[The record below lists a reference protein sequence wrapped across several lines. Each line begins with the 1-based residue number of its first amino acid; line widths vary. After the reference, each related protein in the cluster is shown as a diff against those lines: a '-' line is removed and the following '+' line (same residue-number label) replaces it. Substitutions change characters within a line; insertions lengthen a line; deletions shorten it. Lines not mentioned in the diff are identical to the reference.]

1 MAPTP
6 GEPPAAPAWVSPT
19 AQLPV
24 FSVYGRPG
32 AGLYAAAW
40 VFSVV
45 GLVLAFIGAATLP
58 PISGVL
64 LMGGLLLLTIGL
76 SSAAGYQVVVR
87 STRPASMFHGPSP
100 LIVFAVQLVIVN
112 IATALL
118 IVFGVPVVGNGVAFI
133 IAAVVLLAG
142 YVLVVWLYG
151 FRTGALDLR
160 AIGLPVGAGMGRWLT
175 DIGFGALA
183 MLITALVVG
192 IWGSIIAQLLNS
204 NTPEVVPAP
213 TTALETVF
221 VVLGA
226 CVLIPI
232 GEELLFRGYSF
243 TAWLRDL
250 GPRSALIR
258 TTLFFGLVHILNI
271 TVDQNSDALDGAK
284 QALLEFLVIAPVGFV
299 LGWIFLRRGLL
310 ASIAGHA
317 AFNLY
322 GVLLLILYQ
331 GTSIH

>member
-1 MAPTP
+1 M
-6 GEPPAAPAWVSPT
+6 
-19 AQLPV
+19 
-24 FSVYGRPG
+24 
-32 AGLYAAAW
+32 
-40 VFSVV
+40 
-45 GLVLAFIGAATLP
+45 LAFVGFASLP
-58 PISGVL
+58 PVSGVL

-87 STRPASMFHGPSP
+87 SSRPASMFHGPSP

-112 IATALL
+112 VATVLL
-118 IVFGVPVVGNGVAFI
+118 IVFGVPVLGNGVAFI
-133 IAAVVLLAG
+133 VDATVLLAG

-160 AIGLPVGAGMGRWLT
+160 AIGLPVGAGASRWLT
-175 DIGFGALA
+175 DIGFGAVA
-183 MLITALVVG
+183 MLITALVVSV
-192 IWGSIIAQLLNS
+192 WGSIIAQLLNS
-204 NTPEVVPAP
+204 NTPDVVPAP
-213 TTALETVF
+213 TTALETLF

-226 CVLIPI
+226 CILIPI

-258 TTLFFGLVHILNI
+258 TTLFFGLAHILNI
-271 TVDQNSDALDGAK
+271 TVDQNQNGAALDGLK

>member
-1 MAPTP
+1 M
-6 GEPPAAPAWVSPT
+6 
-19 AQLPV
+19 
-24 FSVYGRPG
+24 FSV
-32 AGLYAAAW
+32 AGLM
-40 VFSVV
+40 
-45 GLVLAFIGAATLP
+45 LAFVGFASLP
-58 PISGVL
+58 PVSGVL

-87 STRPASMFHGPSP
+87 SSRPASMFHGPSP

-112 IATALL
+112 IATVLL
-118 IVFGVPVVGNGVAFI
+118 IVFGIPVLGNGVAFI
-133 IAAVVLLAG
+133 IDAIVLLAG

-160 AIGLPVGAGMGRWLT
+160 AIGLPVGGGASRWLT
-175 DIGFGALA
+175 DIGFGAVV
-183 MLITALVVG
+183 MLFTALVVG
-192 IWGSIIAQLLNS
+192 VWGSIIAQLLNS
-204 NTPEVVPAP
+204 NTPDVVPAP
-213 TTALETVF
+213 TTALETLF

-226 CVLIPI
+226 CILIPI

-258 TTLFFGLVHILNI
+258 TTLFFGLAHILNI
-271 TVDQNSDALDGAK
+271 TVDQNQNGAALDGLK

>member
-1 MAPTP
+1 M
-6 GEPPAAPAWVSPT
+6 
-19 AQLPV
+19 
-24 FSVYGRPG
+24 
-32 AGLYAAAW
+32 
-40 VFSVV
+40 
-45 GLVLAFIGAATLP
+45 LAFVGFASLP
-58 PISGVL
+58 PVSGVL

-87 STRPASMFHGPSP
+87 SSRPASMFHGPSP

-112 IATALL
+112 IATVLL
-118 IVFGVPVVGNGVAFI
+118 IVFGIPVLGNGVAFI
-133 IAAVVLLAG
+133 IDAIVLLAG

-160 AIGLPVGAGMGRWLT
+160 AIGLPVGGGASRWLT
-175 DIGFGALA
+175 DIGFGAVV
-183 MLITALVVG
+183 MLFTALVVG
-192 IWGSIIAQLLNS
+192 VWGSIIAQLLNS
-204 NTPEVVPAP
+204 NTPDVVPAP
-213 TTALETVF
+213 TTALETLF

-226 CVLIPI
+226 CILIPI

-258 TTLFFGLVHILNI
+258 TTLFFGLAHILNI
-271 TVDQNSDALDGAK
+271 TVDQNQNGAALDGLK

>member
-1 MAPTP
+1 M
-6 GEPPAAPAWVSPT
+6 
-19 AQLPV
+19 
-24 FSVYGRPG
+24 
-32 AGLYAAAW
+32 
-40 VFSVV
+40 
-45 GLVLAFIGAATLP
+45 LAFVGFASLP
-58 PISGVL
+58 PVSGVL

-87 STRPASMFHGPSP
+87 SSRPASMFHGPSP

-112 IATALL
+112 IATVLL
-118 IVFGVPVVGNGVAFI
+118 IVFGIPVLGNGVAFI
-133 IAAVVLLAG
+133 IDAIVLLAG

-160 AIGLPVGAGMGRWLT
+160 AIGLPVGGGASRWLT
-175 DIGFGALA
+175 DIGFGAVV
-183 MLITALVVG
+183 MLFTALVVG
-192 IWGSIIAQLLNS
+192 VWGSIIAQLLNS
-204 NTPEVVPAP
+204 NTPDVVPAP
-213 TTALETVF
+213 TTALETLF

-226 CVLIPI
+226 CILIPI

-258 TTLFFGLVHILNI
+258 TTLFFGLAHILNI
-271 TVDQNSDALDGAK
+271 TVDQNQNGAALDGLK

-322 GVLLLILYQ
+322 GVLLLIL
-331 GTSIH
+331 